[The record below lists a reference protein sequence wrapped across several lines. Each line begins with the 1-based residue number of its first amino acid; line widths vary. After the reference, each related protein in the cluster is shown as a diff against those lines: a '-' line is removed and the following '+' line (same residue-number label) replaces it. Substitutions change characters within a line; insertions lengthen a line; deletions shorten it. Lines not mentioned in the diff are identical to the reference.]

1 MNYDELSE
9 EQKEKLKNCKTAE
22 EIIAL
27 AQAEG
32 YELSDDELD
41 AMSGGCDTCPNQG
54 PKTDRCRQ
62 RYYAT
67 H

>member
-22 EIIAL
+22 EIMAL

-32 YELSDDELD
+32 YELSDDELE
-41 AMSGGCDTCPNQG
+41 AVSGGCSCSEKHKVKPIC
-54 PKTDRCRQ
+54 KI
-62 RYYAT
+62 